1 MAASQILICKRQRS
15 RGPTGFRYK
24 TVDSQIFRS
33 VLGGHKST
41 YTTHTPHQPHDT
53 HTYTHTHTHAHTHT
67 HTTTTRNHAHTH
79 TTRAHE
85 YAARLPVRST
95 CVPLAATQNVRAGT
109 SWCGGALCT
118 GCVLCALPMPSLVD
132 AHAGGALARIG
143 VHHAASR
150 TLRGCACVR
159 ERCSLLL
166 LTHIPAHPFTLHA
179 GH

>member
-33 VLGGHKST
+33 CLEAT
-41 YTTHTPHQPHDT
+41 NPLTPHTPRT
-53 HTYTHTHTHAHTHT
+53 NHTTHTHTPTPTHMHTHT

-143 VHHAASR
+143 MHHAASH
-150 TLRGCACVR
+150 TLRGCACV
-159 ERCSLLL
+159 
-166 LTHIPAHPFTLHA
+166 T
-179 GH
+179 